1 MVVRYFCCPPSRGA
15 VADPHADDRVLY
27 HSAILSIIL
36 CAATSYRKRAA
47 SVKAQSMKR
56 SSSATSALAV
66 SASVGAGAIR
76 PVRSV
81 DRALAILACLGQG
94 NRRSIDLAR
103 ALKLHKA
110 TVGRLL
116 ISLQRAGMVRRND
129 DGFYTVGPAVVALAS
144 RAIET
149 HRTLLD
155 VLRDPLRRVWQ
166 LTGETIGV
174 HVRAGRNRVGVEEL
188 ESPQPIK
195 YRAGLGQRSLHAGAA
210 GRILLAFLPPDER
223 RQVLNGMR
231 LVRFTDATITNLS
244 DLEKQLER
252 DRRRGYATSFGEA
265 IPGVASLS
273 VPVFDSTGKVV
284 ASVSVLGPQARLSPP
299 VLRRYAQILL
309 KEIPVIPHSV
319 V

>member
-1 MVVRYFCCPPSRGA
+1 
-15 VADPHADDRVLY
+15 
-27 HSAILSIIL
+27 
-36 CAATSYRKRAA
+36 
-47 SVKAQSMKR
+47 MKR
-56 SSSATSALAV
+56 SSSATSALVV

-94 NRRSIDLAR
+94 NRRSSDLAR